1 MMNRDP
7 IVEEVRQTRG
17 KLLDECGGDLDALLD
32 RLKAAEDTDR
42 RRVISRQALDERRKK
57 ERVEA

>member
-57 ERVEA
+57 ERAEA

>member
-7 IVEEVRQTRG
+7 IVEEVRQIRG

-32 RLKAAEDTDR
+32 RLKAAEDADQ
-42 RRVISRQALDERRKK
+42 RRVITRQELDMKRQK